1 MSCLLCSGVGGASWG
16 SDLLLS
22 GVLQN
27 GVFKNFLISL
37 PPLKYGGMSYKN
49 RDFTGLPGKPLRSG
63 HTGPTFQCDNS
74 QLSGYSLS
82 TGHLSMICLRPHLC
96 YLSGSCGYLVGQLC
110 YGLKQRKIKELES
123 IFPLSRVEAG

>member
-1 MSCLLCSGVGGASWG
+1 MQVRG
-16 SDLLLS
+16 SDLALS

-27 GVFKNFLISL
+27 GVFKKLFLSSL
-37 PPLKYGGMSYKN
+37 PSLKYGKCHIKIGI
-49 RDFTGLPGKPLRSG
+49 TGFPGKPVRSS

-82 TGHLSMICLRPHLC
+82 TGHMSMICLRPHLC

-110 YGLKQRKIKELES
+110 YGLKQKKIKELES
-123 IFPLSRVEAG
+123 IFPLSKVEAG